1 MMKQINKIRQERVI
15 ELVKAKLSDIPTMQA
30 LVISEVKEGIILN
43 RSEDEVATNIRSY
56 VLAKKDGV
64 LVGYT
69 ALHIHSKRLAE
80 IRSLIVDKNYR
91 NLKIGQRMVEFTLKE
106 AKELAVEEDVL
117 VLTYLPAF
125 FEKLNFKEINKEL
138 IPEHKIWADC
148 IKCIHFPVCNETA
161 LVYKLV

>member
-1 MMKQINKIRQERVI
+1 MI
-15 ELVKAKLSDIPTMQA
+15 ELVKAKLSDIPAMQV
-30 LVISEVKEGIILN
+30 LVISEVKEGVILN

-56 VLAKKDGV
+56 VLAKDNGK

-80 IRSLIVDKNYR
+80 IRSLIVDEKYR
-91 NLKIGQRMVEFTLKE
+91 GQNIGQRMVKFTLKE
-106 AKELAVEEDVL
+106 AKELGVEEDVL

-125 FEKLNFKEINKEL
+125 FEKLGFNEINKEV

-148 IKCIHFPVCNETA
+148 IKCIHFPVCNEVA
-161 LVYKLV
+161 LVYKIS